1 MSAPSLSLATWNMQW
16 KAPGSAA
23 SEQMLGRLAAHTPEI
38 ICLTEAYR
46 DVLSGLGGYQLE
58 AEADYGYPMVE
69 GRRKVLLWSRT
80 PWTRTD
86 MVGAAELPPGRFV
99 AGRTSTALG
108 EIDVIGMCIPW
119 RDAHVSSGQRN
130 RAPWEDHCAYL
141 AGLRSILAERNGPAI
156 MLGDFN
162 QQVPRSRAPRAVF
175 GALEQ
180 ALGTRLKIATS
191 GPLPPLG
198 LSSIDHVALS
208 LELEA
213 AEITALDHR
222 DDQGKLIS
230 DHFGLAV
237 RVERHP
243 A

>member
-1 MSAPSLSLATWNMQW
+1 MSTPSLSLATWNMQW

-23 SEQMLGRLAAHTPEI
+23 ARLMLERLAGAAPEI

-58 AEADYGYPMVE
+58 AEADYGYPIVA

-80 PWTRTD
+80 PWTGSD
-86 MVGAAELPPGRFV
+86 GIGAASLPPGRFV

-108 EIDVIGMCIPW
+108 EIDVIGVCIPW

-130 RAPWEDHCAYL
+130 RAAWEDHCAYL
-141 AGLRSILAERNGPAI
+141 AGLGSIFAKREGPKI
-156 MLGDFN
+156 MLGDYN
-162 QQVPRSRAPRAVF
+162 QQVPRSRTPRAVF

-180 ALGTRLKIATS
+180 ALGTHLQIATS
-191 GPLPPLG
+191 GPLLPLG

-208 LELEA
+208 RELEA
-213 AEITALDHR
+213 AGITALDHR
-222 DDQGKLIS
+222 DHAGKLIS
-230 DHFGLAV
+230 DHFGVAAQIRAKLT
-237 RVERHP
+237 
-243 A
+243 